1 VVGLDRQVSLGSHF
15 GDNQHQV
22 TTTSG
27 TAASGVA
34 AAQLYERYGNQ
45 IYRYCLGRL
54 RDREEAADAAQ
65 NTFLRVHL
73 ALEKGVVPQY
83 EASWLYKIAHNVCL
97 SWIESSGRR
106 ALVETPRDLDS
117 LDEAVLAGPASEH
130 EAVEDLAE
138 ALAALPHNLR
148 QAILLREW
156 QGLSYAEI
164 AAAMDTTVPAIET
177 LLVRARRQMAA
188 TLERSGTR
196 LRRAAAALFDVL
208 GLRGLLSGGLDKVS
222 TGAALVA
229 IGGSGVGATVALYHP
244 ATSTPRPAVATLRAR
259 PTATA
264 PALRARERAATV
276 VRATHRLSNA
286 PAARRLRV
294 SSPPPVAVAQG
305 PTTPPPVPARTAP
318 SVTVMSPTPALAV
331 APTPAPDVTVPT
343 LTPAPSVSTPTLP
356 SLPTPPELPAT
367 APAPAVPAITIP

>member
-1 VVGLDRQVSLGSHF
+1 M
-15 GDNQHQV
+15 

-34 AAQLYERYGNQ
+34 AAQLYEQYGNQ

-73 ALEKGVVPQY
+73 ALEKGVVPRY

-106 ALVETPRDLDS
+106 ALIETPRDLDS
-117 LDEAVLAGPASEH
+117 LDEALLAGPASEH

-196 LRRAAAALFDVL
+196 LRRAAATLFDVL
-208 GLRGLLSGGLDKVS
+208 GTRGLLSGGLDKVS
-222 TGAALVA
+222 TGAALIA
-229 IGGSGVGATVALYHP
+229 IGGSGVGATVALSHP
-244 ATSTPRPAVATLRAR
+244 ATSTARPAVATLRAR
-259 PTATA
+259 AAATA
-264 PALRARERAATV
+264 QAPLPRERAATV
-276 VRATHRLSNA
+276 VRATHRVSTA
-286 PAARRLRV
+286 TVARRVRV
-294 SSPPPVAVAQG
+294 STPPPVAVAQG
-305 PTTPPPVPARTAP
+305 PATPPPVPARTA
-318 SVTVMSPTPALAV
+318 VTVTSPTPALAV
-331 APTPAPDVTVPT
+331 AVAPAPDVTVST
-343 LTPAPSVSTPTLP
+343 LPPAPSVSTPTLP

-367 APAPAVPAITIP
+367 TPAPAVPAITIP

>member
-1 VVGLDRQVSLGSHF
+1 M
-15 GDNQHQV
+15 
-22 TTTSG
+22 SG

-34 AAQLYERYGNQ
+34 AAHLYERYGNQ

-54 RDREEAADAAQ
+54 RDREDAADAAQ

-73 ALEKGVVPQY
+73 ALEKGVVPRY

-156 QGLSYAEI
+156 QGLSYTEI
-164 AAAMDTTVPAIET
+164 AVAMDTTVPAIET
-177 LLVRARRQMAA
+177 LIVRARRQMAA
-188 TLERSGTR
+188 TLERTGTR

-244 ATSTPRPAVATLRAR
+244 ATSTVRPAVATLRAR
-259 PTATA
+259 TTATA
-264 PALRARERAATV
+264 PALLTRERAATV
-276 VRATHRLSNA
+276 VRATHR
-286 PAARRLRV
+286 AATTTLARSLRV
-294 SSPPPVAVAQG
+294 SSPSPVAVA
-305 PTTPPPVPARTAP
+305 PVPATPPPVPARTA
-318 SVTVMSPTPALAV
+318 VTVTSPTPALAV
-331 APTPAPDVTVPT
+331 AVAPPAAPAPDVTVST
-343 LTPAPSVSTPTLP
+343 LPPAPTVSTPTLP
-356 SLPTPPELPAT
+356 SLPTPPELQAT
-367 APAPAVPAITIP
+367 TPAPAVPAITIP

>member
-1 VVGLDRQVSLGSHF
+1 
-15 GDNQHQV
+15 V

-27 TAASGVA
+27 SVASGVA

-65 NTFLRVHL
+65 NTFLRVHV

-106 ALVETPRDLDS
+106 ALIETPRDLDS

-130 EAVEDLAE
+130 EVVEDLAE

-164 AAAMDTTVPAIET
+164 AAAMDTTVPAVET

-208 GLRGLLSGGLDKVS
+208 GLRGFLSGGLDKAS
-222 TGAALVA
+222 TGAALIA
-229 IGGSGVGATVALYHP
+229 IGGSGVGAVAMLSHP
-244 ATSTPRPAVATLRAR
+244 ATSTARSPVASLPTRT
-259 PTATA
+259 TATA
-264 PALRARERAATV
+264 PARLPRERAAAV
-276 VRATHRLSNA
+276 SGAT
-286 PAARRLRV
+286 RRVSTPGLTRPVV
-294 SSPPPVAVAQG
+294 SSPPPVAQEDRAAA
-305 PTTPPPVPARTAP
+305 TPSDTARTAP
-318 SVTVMSPTPALAV
+318 AVTVISLAPAPAPALAPEV
-331 APTPAPDVTVPT
+331 SVSSLP
-343 LTPAPSVSTPTLP
+343 PAPSVSTPALP
-356 SLPTPPELPAT
+356 ALPTPPELAVTTPT
-367 APAPAVPAITIP
+367 PAVPAVTIP

>member
-1 VVGLDRQVSLGSHF
+1 VVRLDRQVSLGSHF
-15 GDNQHQV
+15 GDNQHEV

-34 AAQLYERYGNQ
+34 AAQLYEQYRNQ

-73 ALEKGVVPQY
+73 ALEKGVVPRY

-229 IGGSGVGATVALYHP
+229 IGGSGVGATVALHHP
-244 ATSTPRPAVATLRAR
+244 ATSTARPAVATLRAR
-259 PTATA
+259 TTTTA
-264 PALRARERAATV
+264 PALLARERTATV
-276 VRATHRLSNA
+276 VRATHRVSTA
-286 PAARRLRV
+286 PAAPRLRV
-294 SSPPPVAVAQG
+294 SSPPPVAVARG
-305 PTTPPPVPARTAP
+305 PATPPPVPARTAP
-318 SVTVMSPTPALAV
+318 AVTVMSPTPAVAV
-331 APTPAPDVTVPT
+331 APAPDVTVST

-367 APAPAVPAITIP
+367 TPAPAVPAITIP

>member
-1 VVGLDRQVSLGSHF
+1 
-15 GDNQHQV
+15 V

-27 TAASGVA
+27 TVASGVA

-65 NTFLRVHL
+65 NTFLRMHV
-73 ALEKGVVPQY
+73 ALQKGVVPQY

-156 QGLSYAEI
+156 QGLSYTEI
-164 AAAMDTTVPAIET
+164 AAAMGTTVPAVET

-222 TGAALVA
+222 TGAALIAV
-229 IGGSGVGATVALYHP
+229 GGAGIGATVVLSHP
-244 ATSTPRPAVATLRAR
+244 ATSTARQAMPTLPSRA
-259 PTATA
+259 TATA
-264 PALRARERAATV
+264 PARLPRERPAPV
-276 VRATHRLSNA
+276 SGATHR
-286 PAARRLRV
+286 V
-294 SSPPPVAVAQG
+294 STPGVTRPSVSTPSRVAQG
-305 PTTPPPVPARTAP
+305 PAAPPSDPAPTTPTVTLTLPPPMPAPNVTVASLPGAP
-318 SVTVMSPTPALAV
+318 SI
-331 APTPAPDVTVPT
+331 
-343 LTPAPSVSTPTLP
+343 STPTLP
-356 SLPTPPELPAT
+356 SLPTSQEVGTTATAPQLPAT
-367 APAPAVPAITIP
+367 PAPAVPAVTIP

>member
-1 VVGLDRQVSLGSHF
+1 
-15 GDNQHQV
+15 V

-27 TAASGVA
+27 SVASGVA

-45 IYRYCLGRL
+45 IYRYCLSRL

-65 NTFLRVHL
+65 NTFLRVHV

-97 SWIESSGRR
+97 SRIESSGRR
-106 ALVETPRDLDS
+106 ALIETPRDLDS

-164 AAAMDTTVPAIET
+164 AAAMDTTVPAVET

-208 GLRGLLSGGLDKVS
+208 GLRGLLWGGLDKVS
-222 TGAALVA
+222 TGAALIA
-229 IGGSGVGATVALYHP
+229 IGGSGVGAAVMLSHP
-244 ATSTPRPAVATLRAR
+244 ATSPTRRTVASL
-259 PTATA
+259 PTRTTVAA
-264 PALRARERAATV
+264 PARLPRERAAAV
-276 VRATHRLSNA
+276 SG
-286 PAARRLRV
+286 AARRVSTPNVARPVV
-294 SSPPPVAVAQG
+294 SSPAPVVQEDRAAA
-305 PTTPPPVPARTAP
+305 TPSDAARTAP
-318 SVTVMSPTPALAV
+318 AATVMVTSLSPTPAHALAPELSV
-331 APTPAPDVTVPT
+331 SSLP
-343 LTPAPSVSTPTLP
+343 PAPSVSTPVLP
-356 SLPTPPELPAT
+356 SLPTPPELAVTT
-367 APAPAVPAITIP
+367 AAPAVPSVTIP